1 MQIRLHCPIC
11 MEYPKLF
18 EILEANIDTY
28 WREFN
33 LSEFDQM
40 LAELEKGGRLTT
52 AERESLLLY
61 LGLKKIGKEP
71 KEDGDASAL
80 PS

>member
-1 MQIRLHCPIC
+1 MIEHPQ
-11 MEYPKLF
+11 LF

-40 LAELEKGGRLTT
+40 LAELEKGGRLTA
-52 AERESLLLY
+52 AERQALLFR
-61 LGLKKIGKEP
+61 LGRKKICEEP
-71 KEDGDASAL
+71 E
-80 PS
+80 

>member
-1 MQIRLHCPIC
+1 MIEHPQ
-11 MEYPKLF
+11 LF

-40 LAELEKGGRLTT
+40 LAELENGGRLT
-52 AERESLLLY
+52 ADERQALLLR
-61 LGLKKIGKEP
+61 LGRKKICEEP
-71 KEDGDASAL
+71 E
-80 PS
+80 

>member
-1 MQIRLHCPIC
+1 M
-11 MEYPKLF
+11 MEHPKLF

-28 WREFN
+28 WRDFN

-52 AERESLLLY
+52 AERQALLLY

-71 KEDGDASAL
+71 KEGDDASPL